1 MNRMLENRYQILQEL
16 GDGGF
21 GKTFIAEDT
30 HIPSRRRCVI
40 KQLKPMNE
48 SSQVYQLVKQRFQ
61 REAAVLEALGNNSQ
75 QIPTLYAYFESGGQ
89 FYLVQEYI
97 EGDTLA
103 RRLQTQGVE
112 GESTVSKIL
121 VNILQILNYVHS
133 QGIVHRDIKPENII
147 LRRLDD
153 LPVLIDFGAVKETMQ
168 TTVSQ
173 GGNTVKSSIV
183 IGTPGF
189 MPAEQTAGRPVFAS
203 DLYALALT
211 AIYLMTGKIPQ
222 DLTTDPY
229 TGELAWQEFAPG
241 VSPGFAAVINKAIQS
256 HPRERYRTAKEML
269 DALPSSN
276 PAYHPAIP
284 INNTITPPTRV
295 SQPPATTT
303 LSSSPWTKTFIPV
316 SIAILLLGGGGAIG
330 YYMLEQQQ
338 QFQAELARLEEEQK
352 QRDEE
357 LKQAEAD
364 KKKGE
369 EEAEIARQQA
379 AAAERKRREAERKR
393 REAERKRREAE
404 RKRREAENKQRTV
417 VVQQP
422 PSSGLSYRS
431 SCGSLKRSDTTWYAV
446 VGPKNS
452 HNTIKKRY
460 CGDAFVRK
468 DGYSQVAS
476 FSNINQAQNFA
487 NVLSAETGLQF
498 SVTERKRSVSSSLS
512 YRSSCGS
519 LKRSGSTWYAVV
531 GPKNSRNTIKE
542 RYCGDAFLRKDG
554 NTQVASFSNI
564 DEAQNFAKVLSAE
577 TGWQFSVTERKR

>member
-1 MNRMLENRYQILQEL
+1 MNTILENRYQILQEL

-40 KQLKPMNE
+40 KQLKPMNK

-112 GESTVSKIL
+112 GESAVSKIV
-121 VNILQILNYVHS
+121 VNTLQILDYVHS

-173 GGNTVKSSIV
+173 GGSTSKSSIV

-229 TGELAWQEFAPG
+229 TGELGWQEFAPG
-241 VSPGFAAVINKAIQS
+241 VSPDFAAVINKAIQS

-269 DALPSSN
+269 NALSSSN
-276 PAYHPAIP
+276 PAYNPTVP
-284 INNTITPPTRV
+284 INTVTPPTRV
-295 SQPPATTT
+295 IQTPATTT

-316 SIAILLLGGGGAIG
+316 SIIAILLLGGGGAIG

-338 QFQAELARLEEEQK
+338 QQHKAELAKLEEEQK

-357 LKQAEAD
+357 LQQAQAD
-364 KKKGE
+364 RKKKE
-369 EEAEIARQQA
+369 EEAAAARQQA
-379 AAAERKRREAERKR
+379 AAAERQRLEAERQAAAAEASRREAERR
-393 REAERKRREAE
+393 RRA
-404 RKRREAENKQRTV
+404 AENQQRTV

-431 SCGSLKRSDTTWYAV
+431 SCGSPPGSGSTWYAV
-446 VGPKNS
+446 FGPRSSLNTVKN
-452 HNTIKKRY
+452 RY
-460 CGDAFVRK
+460 CGDAFVTK
-468 DGYSQVAS
+468 H
-476 FSNINQAQNFA
+476 
-487 NVLSAETGLQF
+487 
-498 SVTERKRSVSSSLS
+498 
-512 YRSSCGS
+512 
-519 LKRSGSTWYAVV
+519 
-531 GPKNSRNTIKE
+531 
-542 RYCGDAFLRKDG
+542 G
-554 NTQVASFSNI
+554 NTQVASFTNVNT
-564 DEAQNFAKVLSAE
+564 ARNFANRLSAE
-577 TGWQFSVTERKR
+577 TGWQFWVK

>member
-1 MNRMLENRYQILQEL
+1 MNTMLENRYQILQEL

-112 GESTVSKIL
+112 GESAVGKIV
-121 VNILQILNYVHS
+121 VNTLQILDYVHS

-173 GGNTVKSSIV
+173 GGSTGKSSIV

-229 TGELAWQEFAPG
+229 TGELGWQEFAPG
-241 VSPGFAAVINKAIQS
+241 VSPDFAAVINKAIQS

-295 SQPPATTT
+295 SQTPATTT

-338 QFQAELARLEEEQK
+338 FQAELARLEEEQK
-352 QRDEE
+352 QREEE

-364 KKKGE
+364 RKKRE

-379 AAAERKRREAERKR
+379 A
-393 REAERKRREAE
+393 EAERKRREAE

-422 PSSGLSYRS
+422 VSSSLSYRS

-446 VGPKNS
+446 VGARSS
-452 HNTIKKRY
+452 HNTIKERY

-498 SVTERKRSVSSSLS
+498 WVTERKRQPSSSLS

-519 LKRSGSTWYAVV
+519 PPGSGSTWYAVY
-531 GPKNSRNTIKE
+531 GPQSSYDAVKQ
-542 RYCGDAFLRKDG
+542 RYCGDTYVTKYG
-554 NTQVASFSNI
+554 NVQVASFSNI
-564 DEAQNFAKVLSAE
+564 DEAKNFANLLSAE
-577 TGWQFSVTERKR
+577 TGWEFWVE

>member
-1 MNRMLENRYQILQEL
+1 MNTMLENRYQILQEL

-30 HIPSRRRCVI
+30 HIPSRRRSVI
-40 KQLKPMNE
+40 KQLKPINE

-112 GESTVSKIL
+112 GESTVGNIV

-173 GGNTVKSSIV
+173 GGSTGKSSIV

-241 VSPGFAAVINKAIQS
+241 VSPDFAAVINKAIQS

-276 PAYHPAIP
+276 
-284 INNTITPPTRV
+284 
-295 SQPPATTT
+295 
-303 LSSSPWTKTFIPV
+303 L
-316 SIAILLLGGGGAIG
+316 
-330 YYMLEQQQ
+330 
-338 QFQAELARLEEEQK
+338 
-352 QRDEE
+352 
-357 LKQAEAD
+357 
-364 KKKGE
+364 
-369 EEAEIARQQA
+369 
-379 AAAERKRREAERKR
+379 
-393 REAERKRREAE
+393 
-404 RKRREAENKQRTV
+404 
-417 VVQQP
+417 
-422 PSSGLSYRS
+422 
-431 SCGSLKRSDTTWYAV
+431 
-446 VGPKNS
+446 
-452 HNTIKKRY
+452 
-460 CGDAFVRK
+460 
-468 DGYSQVAS
+468 
-476 FSNINQAQNFA
+476 
-487 NVLSAETGLQF
+487 
-498 SVTERKRSVSSSLS
+498 
-512 YRSSCGS
+512 
-519 LKRSGSTWYAVV
+519 
-531 GPKNSRNTIKE
+531 
-542 RYCGDAFLRKDG
+542 
-554 NTQVASFSNI
+554 
-564 DEAQNFAKVLSAE
+564 
-577 TGWQFSVTERKR
+577 